1 MLRETIFRKKSK
13 GIKVTVAAM
22 AAMPAMPVVVMVVLA
37 GGSSGGGGTRDGSDG
52 SSGEKNIDFPCQK
65 EPVFMKIEEALL
77 MAL

>member
-1 MLRETIFRKKSK
+1 M
-13 GIKVTVAAM
+13 VAAM
-22 AAMPAMPVVVMVVLA
+22 TVMPAMQVVVMVVVA

-65 EPVFMKIEEALL
+65 EPVFVKIEEALL